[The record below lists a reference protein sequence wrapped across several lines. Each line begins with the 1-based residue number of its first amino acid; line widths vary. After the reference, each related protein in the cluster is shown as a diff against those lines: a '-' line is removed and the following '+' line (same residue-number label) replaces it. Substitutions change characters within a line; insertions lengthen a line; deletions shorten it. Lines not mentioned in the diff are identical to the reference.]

1 MKLYRIFFVLFVIL
15 IVSSGWITQLAGAE
29 DKPLLL
35 TSDCPACCK
44 KVNIYPG
51 IDADNLMRIKYIV
64 KYTKFA
70 RDYNGTG
77 WFYLIDKKGFKRTRK
92 WARRRIILNKNGI
105 DYKDLVVVTEPQNIK
120 GLSVLAWTYTDPDKE
135 QETWLWL
142 PSQRKVRRVS
152 PSEADDSAMGTDW
165 TTEEMSTRKWE
176 DETYSFV
183 KEKEIFEGYTSRY
196 NKKTYYKGAECFVVE
211 ARPKIEPWYY
221 SKRILW
227 IPKNIGGQVFD
238 EIYDP
243 NGKKFKE
250 VCKVYEIRDN
260 ACLPQIFLE
269 CADLRTDHLT
279 VNEFEKVEF
288 NTGLDEK
295 LFSVKSL
302 MRTKW

>member
-1 MKLYRIFFVLFVIL
+1 MKLNRIFFVLGMVF
-15 IVSSGWITQLAGAE
+15 IVSSGWMAAAE
-29 DKPLLL
+29 DKTQLL
-35 TSDCPACCK
+35 SPDCPTCCK

-51 IDADNLMRIKYIV
+51 IEVNDLMRIKYIV

-70 RDYNGTG
+70 RDYKGSG

-92 WARRRIILNKNGI
+92 WARYRIILNKEGI
-105 DYKDLVVVTEPQNIK
+105 DYKDLVVITEPQNIK
-120 GLSVLAWTYTDPDKE
+120 GLSVLAWTYTDPNKE

-176 DETYSFV
+176 DETYSFLN
-183 KEKEIFEGYTSRY
+183 ESEIFKGYTSKY
-196 NKKTYYKGAECFVVE
+196 NGSAYYKDIDCFVVE
-211 ARPKIEPWYY
+211 AWPKRKPWYY
-221 SKRILW
+221 SRRILW
-227 IPKNIGGQVFD
+227 IPKNIGGQVYD

-243 NGKKFKE
+243 SGKKFKE
-250 VCKVYEIRDN
+250 VGKVYEIRDN
-260 ACLPQIFLE
+260 GCLPQVFLE
-269 CADLRTDHLT
+269 CIDLRNNHMT